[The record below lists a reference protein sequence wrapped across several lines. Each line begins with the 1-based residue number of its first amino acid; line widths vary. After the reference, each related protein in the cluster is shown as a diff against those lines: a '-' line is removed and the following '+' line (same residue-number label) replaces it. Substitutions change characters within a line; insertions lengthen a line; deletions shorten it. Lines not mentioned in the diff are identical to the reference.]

1 MEKVLD
7 FLKEGANLL
16 RVTAS
21 GSYKESDP
29 AVIEIIED
37 VMEKSPKSDKEL
49 IQGDFSAV
57 LFDLRRSV
65 EKV

>member
-1 MEKVLD
+1 MDKVLD

-37 VMEKSPKSDKEL
+37 VMKSPKQDKEN

-57 LFDLRRSV
+57 LFDLKHSLN
-65 EKV
+65 KM